1 MAGATAST
9 VLKNRKPQDRECAPA
24 GPDGTGPGTGVCASR
39 RALLTGLA
47 TTALA
52 PLGAMATLATP
63 PRHPIL
69 VLNSLDADV
78 SVIDPADYTE
88 TRRLPTGKEPHHL
101 YMTPDERSVIVA
113 NAVSNSLTFV
123 DPATAQVQRT
133 LPRILDP
140 YHLCFSPDMRWFVTA
155 ANRLDH
161 VDFYRWTPEAPSP
174 LQLVRRL
181 PATKTPSHLA
191 VDEASQVVYVSLQ
204 DSDEVMAVDLVTQT
218 RRWTVR
224 VGRMPADLYLTA
236 QDRLLL
242 VGLTGDRYV
251 EAWDVASS
259 PPVLVSRI
267 ATGEGA
273 HAFRARGDGRQV
285 FVSNRV
291 ADTVSVLDL
300 QTLQVVDQLPAP
312 GGPDC
317 MEMLADGRTLLV
329 TSRWARRLTCID
341 VPSRRVTRQ
350 VKVGRSPHGVWTLDH
365 APRR

>member
-1 MAGATAST
+1 MACALAST
-9 VLKNRKPQDRECAPA
+9 AVADRELGMRAPCDGAAPGCLPLARRTLLA
-24 GPDGTGPGTGVCASR
+24 GLAAAPLA
-39 RALLTGLA
+39 GLA
-47 TTALA
+47 TTA
-52 PLGAMATLATP
+52 
-63 PRHPIL
+63 RHPIL
-69 VLNSLDADV
+69 VLNSMDADV
-78 SVIDPADYTE
+78 SIIDPADYTE

-161 VDFYRWTPEAPSP
+161 VDFYRWSPEAPNP

-181 PATKTPSHLA
+181 PAAKTPSHLA
-191 VDEASQVVYVSLQ
+191 VDRQSQVVYVSLQ
-204 DSDEVMAVDLVTQT
+204 DSNEVMAVDLATQT
-218 RRWTVR
+218 PRWTVR
-224 VGRMPADLYLTA
+224 VGRLPADLFLTA
-236 QDRLLL
+236 QDRILL
-242 VGLTGDRYV
+242 VGLTGDRFV
-251 EAWDVASS
+251 EAWNVAAN
-259 PPVLVSRI
+259 PPALVSRI

-291 ADTVSVLDL
+291 ADTISVLDL
-300 QTLQVVDQLPAP
+300 PSLQVVDQLPAP

-341 VPSRRVTRQ
+341 VPSRQVTRQ